1 MPKKQRKMKFVIE
14 EHEGNVR
21 GALVVNDRLV
31 LDFENEE
38 APPALVRYGR
48 TDVDKLLEKADF
60 WSTKESRHGGP
71 AGWLDFYAECR
82 HREVT
87 EQILGIRKAIKRL
100 EGAMQCVR
108 LAQEAKK
115 KLKNA

>member
-14 EHEGNVR
+14 EHEGNVCA
-21 GALVVNDRLV
+21 ALVVDDILV

-38 APPALVRYGR
+38 APPVRVRYER
-48 TDVDKLLEKADF
+48 TDVDKMLENAGI
-60 WSTKESRHGGP
+60 WSTREPRHGGP

-82 HREVT
+82 HKEVAK
-87 EQILGIRKAIKRL
+87 QILGIRKAIKRI
-100 EGAMQCVR
+100 EGTMQGVR
-108 LAQEAKK
+108 SAQEAKK

>member
-1 MPKKQRKMKFVIE
+1 MKFVIE

-21 GALVVNDRLV
+21 AALVVDDKLV
-31 LDFENEE
+31 LDFGNEE
-38 APPALVRYGR
+38 VPPVRVRYER
-48 TDVDKLLEKADF
+48 TDVDKLLENADY
-60 WSTKESRHGGP
+60 WSTKESRHGGR

-87 EQILGIRKAIKRL
+87 KQILGIRKAIKRL
-100 EGAMQCVR
+100 EGELQSVW